1 MNEAL
6 ADLKLAKTP
15 TPLAVFLYIY
25 FAAHKECYPLY
36 LDGAE
41 QVYKWL
47 SPIAI
52 PPAPTD
58 YRLPALLSPSYELV
72 ALAKVIV
79 GDVHSNPVFD
89 DWLTST
95 AKAEY
100 AIYTT
105 INTNSD
111 IRKLL

>member
-1 MNEAL
+1 MNAAL
-6 ADLKLAKTP
+6 EDLKLAKSP

-36 LDGAE
+36 LEGAE
-41 QVYKWL
+41 QLYKWL
-47 SPIAI
+47 SPVVL

-58 YRLPALLSPSYELV
+58 YRLPPLLSPTYELV
-72 ALAKVIV
+72 ALAKVVV
-79 GDVHSNPVFD
+79 GDVHSIAAFD
-89 DWLTST
+89 DWLTAT

-105 INTNSD
+105 ISTNSD